1 VRDGDRTAWTGRT
14 GLIVLCALL
23 LLGDL
28 GWALRERAVQE
39 LFKVQLLRFS
49 QDAIVLNVL
58 LGALPALMALS
69 VGPVI
74 GAWSDRARTRH
85 GRRIPFIFGTVVV
98 TALAMGGMAF
108 ADGLATLAGCWIVF
122 EMATIVGNPLF
133 VALITDTVP
142 HRLVGRF
149 FGAFRIVSLA
159 TGAGFF
165 FTWFGNDL
173 LHVFRPLLLSI
184 TAIYIA
190 CMLVVCWRVREPD
203 YPPPAQLSP
212 PRARWHPVQPGDG
225 RWAWL
230 FGGVALGA
238 VAVLPIN
245 INAINASAQFGV
257 DAAGFGG
264 AIALTYTI
272 SLLLA
277 WPLGSLADRYHP
289 LRLGGVILVLYM
301 VAMLLAW
308 RLVDGRQSFLFALV
322 VHGVLSGA
330 FLSGTAAL
338 LPVLL
343 PRERFSQLAAIS
355 ASVTALFTMIATTA
369 LGALLDAS
377 GRDFHLLYLA
387 GAGVAGAGVGVWCVL
402 LRRFI

>member
-1 VRDGDRTAWTGRT
+1 MRDGDRAAWTGRT

-49 QDAIVLNVL
+49 QDALVVNVL

-74 GAWSDRARTRH
+74 GAWSDRARTRY

-98 TALAMGGMAF
+98 TALAMAGMAF
-108 ADGLATLAGCWIVF
+108 ADGLTTLAGCWIVF
-122 EMATIVGNPLF
+122 EMAAIVGNPLF
-133 VALITDTVP
+133 VALIADTVP
-142 HRLVGRF
+142 HHVVGRF

-159 TGAGFF
+159 TGAAFF

-173 LHVFRPLLLSI
+173 LHVFRPLLLAI
-184 TAIYIA
+184 TAVYVA

-203 YPPPAQLSP
+203 YPPPT
-212 PRARWHPVQPGDG
+212 PRVRWHPVQPGDG
-225 RWAWL
+225 QWAWL

-257 DAAGFGG
+257 DAAGFGA

-277 WPLGSLADRYHP
+277 WPLGWLADRYHP
-289 LRLGGVILVLYM
+289 LRLGGVVLVLYM

-308 RLVDGRQSFLFALV
+308 RLVDGRQDFLCALV
-322 VHGVLSGA
+322 VHGVLAGA

-355 ASVTALFTMIATTA
+355 ASVTALLTMIATTA

-387 GAGVAGAGVGVWCVL
+387 GAVVAGAGAGVWCVL